1 MVCPSCNR
9 EIADYS
15 NFCYFCGTR
24 QELVMAPQM
33 HPAGRKLLMRSA
45 TNSRLGGVCG
55 GIADYLDVDPTIVRL
70 VWALVTFF
78 SGIVLGTVFYFIAWI
93 VMPLAPV
100 PASRPEA
107 SPVVAAEPG
116 PSPAS

>member
-1 MVCPSCNR
+1 MVCSNCQR

-24 QELVMAPQM
+24 QQPAAPTYA
-33 HPAGRKLLMRSA
+33 PSGGRKLLMRSA

-55 GIADYLDVDPTIVRL
+55 GLGEYFDVDPTLVRL
-70 VWALVTFF
+70 IWALVTIF
-78 SGIVLGTVFYFIAWI
+78 SAMVIGTFFYFIAWI
-93 VMPLAPV
+93 VMPLAPL
-100 PASRPEA
+100 PAPKPAPSQA
-107 SPVVAAEPG
+107 VTAQPG

>member
-24 QELVMAPQM
+24 QQPVMAT
-33 HPAGRKLLMRSA
+33 HTHAAGRKLLMRSA

-55 GIADYLDVDPTIVRL
+55 GIADYLDLDPTIVRL
-70 VWALVTFF
+70 VWALVTIF
-78 SGIVLGTVFYFIAWI
+78 SGFVIGTVFYFIAWI
-93 VMPLAPV
+93 VIPLAPIPAPKQAPLQTV
-100 PASRPEA
+100 P
-107 SPVVAAEPG
+107 AEPG
-116 PSPAS
+116 PSPAQ